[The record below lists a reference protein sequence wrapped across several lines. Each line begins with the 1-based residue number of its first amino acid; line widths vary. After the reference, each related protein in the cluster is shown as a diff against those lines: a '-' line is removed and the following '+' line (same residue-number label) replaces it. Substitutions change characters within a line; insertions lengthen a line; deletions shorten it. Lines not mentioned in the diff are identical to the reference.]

1 VALEELDETDVV
13 LVSHGAFDHL
23 GQAVKIVQ
31 RSGAYLACGPDVRI
45 HALAHGVNDEKI
57 AYLLSGSTATF
68 DGIAVKALDVRHI
81 SLFRSGDHWLSGQPL
96 SFMVTLPG
104 GPTIY
109 HSGDTS
115 LFSDLRLFG
124 ELHRPD
130 VALLCVG
137 GVRSHGFEVV
147 PLPPEEAALALEWLG
162 ASVAI
167 PMHFRPDSDAP
178 AEFARAA
185 ARRTRARVHVM
196 QPGEQVDLELLL
208 AQGRTI

>member
-1 VALEELDETDVV
+1 M
-13 LVSHGAFDHL
+13 
-23 GQAVKIVQ
+23 I
-31 RSGAYLACGPDVRI
+31 
-45 HALAHGVNDEKI
+45 
-57 AYLLSGSTATF
+57 
-68 DGIAVKALDVRHI
+68 
-81 SLFRSGDHWLSGQPL
+81 
-96 SFMVTLPG
+96 MLPG

-137 GVRSHGFEVV
+137 GVRSQGFEVV

-162 ASVAI
+162 APIAI
-167 PMHFRPDSDAP
+167 PMHFRPDSAAP

-185 ARRTRARVHVM
+185 ARRTRARVVQM
-196 QPGEQVDLELLL
+196 QPGDTVDLDALL